1 MELLIPLL
9 VVFVG
14 LMFLA
19 SRRQKKEANAVKTMQ
34 DSLQLDDEVM
44 TTSGLH
50 GTVVGL
56 GEDTI
61 AMEIAPGVVTTWN
74 RLAIRQQVSTDDTD
88 DDLED
93 SYDADSYDAEAYED
107 DGYEDGVHQDGVHQD
122 GGSAIYEGDPV
133 EELPKNTPPRLTKD

>member
-1 MELLIPLL
+1 MALLIPLL

-14 LMFLA
+14 LMYLA
-19 SRRQKKEANAVKTMQ
+19 SRRQKKEANAVKAMQ
-34 DSLQLDDEVM
+34 DSLQVDDEVM

-61 AMEIAPGVVTTWN
+61 EMEIAPGVVTTWN

-88 DDLED
+88 TDDSDDDLED
-93 SYDADSYDAEAYED
+93 SYDADAYED
-107 DGYEDGVHQDGVHQD
+107 DAYDDD
-122 GGSAIYEGDPV
+122 SSAIYEGDPV
-133 EELPKNTPPRLTKD
+133 EEMPENTSPRLTKD

>member
-1 MELLIPLL
+1 MALLIPLL

-14 LMFLA
+14 LMYLA
-19 SRRQKKEANAVKTMQ
+19 SRRQKKEANAVKAMQ
-34 DSLQLDDEVM
+34 DSLQVDDAVM

-61 AMEIAPGVVTTWN
+61 EMEIAPGIITTWN
-74 RLAIRQQVSTDDTD
+74 RLAIRQQVSTADAEDT

-93 SYDADSYDAEAYED
+93 SYDADAYED
-107 DGYEDGVHQDGVHQD
+107 GSYEDGSYEDGSHED
-122 GGSAIYEGDPV
+122 DSSAIYEGDPV
-133 EELPKNTPPRLTKD
+133 DDRPENTSPRLTKD

>member
-14 LMFLA
+14 LMYLA
-19 SRRQKKEANAVKTMQ
+19 SRRQKKEAKAVKTMQ
-34 DSLQLDDEVM
+34 DSLQVDDEVM

-61 AMEIAPGVVTTWN
+61 EMEIAPGVVTTWN
-74 RLAIRQQVSTDDTD
+74 RLAIRQQVSTADTDDSDDSDD

-93 SYDADSYDAEAYED
+93 SYDADAYED
-107 DGYEDGVHQDGVHQD
+107 DAYDDD
-122 GGSAIYEGDPV
+122 SSAIYEGDPV
-133 EELPKNTPPRLTKD
+133 EEIPENTSPRLTKD